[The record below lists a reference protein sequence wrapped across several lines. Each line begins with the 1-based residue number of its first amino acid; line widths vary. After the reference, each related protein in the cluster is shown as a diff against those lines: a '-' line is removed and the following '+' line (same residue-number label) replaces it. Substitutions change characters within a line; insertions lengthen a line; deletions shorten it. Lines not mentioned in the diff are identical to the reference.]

1 MLVILFIKE
10 TSIHKSLTISPYKEK
25 KKGAPIPPQ
34 KEHCYEVQGLILPDE
49 SLLAPAQAVRNI
61 SIRKCKRFLKF
72 YFVCLRIPCIFH
84 NGDSHYVNK
93 RCIVIPQAE
102 FIVC

>member
-34 KEHCYEVQGLILPDE
+34 KEHCYKAQGLILTDE
-49 SLLAPAQAVRNI
+49 SLNAPAYRQKTLNQKM
-61 SIRKCKRFLKF
+61 RKIFILF
-72 YFVCLRIPCIFH
+72 YFVCL
-84 NGDSHYVNK
+84 
-93 RCIVIPQAE
+93 
-102 FIVC
+102 